1 MGGKPQILTGLFI
14 RSNPLRW
21 KSLTL
26 PRLNAPLPTW
36 IVFPGIFAAL
46 HLPYYW
52 DEAGYYIPAAW
63 DFFRTGSLIPLT
75 TPTNA
80 HPPLPS
86 IYLAFCWKLFG
97 FHPVVTRLVVLLVAS
112 LGLTAVW
119 RLALRLTGVPAVALW
134 TVTLSALYPIWFAQS
149 TLAHADIFAAACTL
163 WGLVYILP
171 ARNLET
177 PSKPWAATF
186 FFALAALSKETA
198 IIIPLTL
205 AVVSLIESRRDSGS
219 SRIRLVRE
227 AAWLSS
233 CVLPLAVWY
242 AFHYFKTGFL
252 FGNPEFLRYNAQA
265 NLSLPRFLAAFEHR
279 IIHLTAHMN
288 LFIPVGMAIAALL
301 LEPRSIAKSCHPK
314 QSEAESKDLHLK
326 SCHPERSAAESKD
339 LRLLGAPSFLSF
351 LRKGWESK
359 LQLSDR
365 INNAQSLPGLTP
377 STLRRIFFLLLVNA
391 VLFSVLGGALLTR
404 YLLPLYPLIL
414 LVAVTTFYRR
424 VPYWHAL
431 AAFSAA
437 AFIAGIFINPPYG
450 FAPEDNL
457 TYARVI
463 RLHQAGI
470 RQLDARY
477 PSSTVLSAWPVSD
490 ELSRPELGYLTQ
502 PYSVYLVP
510 DFTAA
515 GIARVADEP
524 EKYSAALVFSTKFDP
539 HSSIFTLGTRS
550 RAADEQYFGLHHDLP
565 PEAIA
570 RQLHGDLVWQQQDH
584 GQWIALIR
592 FNRQF
597 DARLNSAWT
606 APKFWPA
613 IPN

>member
-1 MGGKPQILTGLFI
+1 
-14 RSNPLRW
+14 LRW
-21 KSLTL
+21 KSLTP
-26 PRLNAPLPTW
+26 PRLNAPLTAW
-36 IVFPGIFAAL
+36 IVFPGIFAALCVTHLTLL

-63 DFFRTGSLIPLT
+63 DFFRTGSLIPIT

-86 IYLAFCWKLFG
+86 IYLALSWKLFG
-97 FHPVVTRLVVLLVAS
+97 FHPVVTRVAVLLVAS

-119 RLALRLTGVPAVALW
+119 RLALRLTSVPAVALW
-134 TVTLSALYPIWFAQS
+134 TVALSALYPIWFAQS
-149 TLAHADIFAAACTL
+149 TLAHADIFASACTL

-177 PSKPWAATF
+177 PSKPWAAAL

-198 IIIPLTL
+198 IAVPLTL
-205 AVVSLIESRRDSGS
+205 AVISMVKSRRVSGN
-219 SRIRLVRE
+219 SRIRFLRE

-233 CVLPLAVWY
+233 CVLPLATWY
-242 AFHYFKTGFL
+242 AFHYLKTGFL
-252 FGNPEFLRYNAQA
+252 FGNPEFFRYNAQA

-279 IIHLTAHMN
+279 VIHLTAHMN
-288 LFIPVGMAIAALL
+288 LFIPVGLAIAALL
-301 LEPRSIAKSCHPK
+301 INTRLDADNQPRHGLAP
-314 QSEAESKDLHLK
+314 
-326 SCHPERSAAESKD
+326 AA
-339 LRLLGAPSFLSF
+339 LRH
-351 LRKGWESK
+351 
-359 LQLSDR
+359 
-365 INNAQSLPGLTP
+365 
-377 STLRRIFFLLLVNA
+377 IFILLLVNA

-404 YLLPLYPLIL
+404 YLLPMYPLIL
-414 LVAVTTFYRR
+414 LLAVTTFYRR
-424 VPYWHAL
+424 VPYWRAL

-437 AFIAGIFINPPYG
+437 AFVAGIFINPPYG

-463 RLHQAGI
+463 RLHQSGI

-477 PSSTVLSAWPVSD
+477 PGSTVLSAWPLSD

-502 PYSVYLVP
+502 PYAVYLVP
-510 DFTAA
+510 DFTASSLA
-515 GIARVADEP
+515 KAAEEP
-524 EKYSAALVFSTKFDP
+524 EKYSAALVFSTKYDP
-539 HSSIFTLGTRS
+539 HSSIFTLGAKS
-550 RAADEQYFGLHHDLP
+550 RADDEQYFGLHHDLP

-584 GQWIALIR
+584 GQWIAIIR

-597 DARLNSAWT
+597 DAQLEGG
-606 APKFWPA
+606 
-613 IPN
+613 